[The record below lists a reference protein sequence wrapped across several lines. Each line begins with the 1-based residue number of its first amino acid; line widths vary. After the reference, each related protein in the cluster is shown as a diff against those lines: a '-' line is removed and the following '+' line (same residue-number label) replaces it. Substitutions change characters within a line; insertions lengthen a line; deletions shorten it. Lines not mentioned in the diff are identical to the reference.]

1 LDASSREW
9 GDTHHLQPLKVEKY
23 RSAETVTLGK
33 LLERLLLATPRGVPD
48 NPLLVN
54 KEEKMSSI
62 SWEFCNIGGRR
73 QKQRDKFIQSL
84 FIS

>member
-1 LDASSREW
+1 MDASSREW
-9 GDTHHLQPLKVEKY
+9 GDTHHLQPLKKVEKY
-23 RSAETVTLGK
+23 RSIETVTLGK

-62 SWEFCNIGGRR
+62 PWKFYKIGVRR
-73 QKQRDKFIQSL
+73 QN
-84 FIS
+84 